1 MPSASAVSRSK
12 TKAITRLERL
22 QARRRGR
29 AGRVVSCP
37 VPSAGT
43 RARPALAALWVA
55 GIVAAV
61 ILLQRSTPLLVNL
74 GAGDEPFVH
83 GFRSGWEREGR
94 RGNPE
99 TMFRWT
105 EDGARLILPVAVAGR
120 SLRARIRLARF
131 TAEPAE
137 ITILAGGREVDRWTE
152 VSRGFH
158 VREVALGAP
167 GPLALQFRSASA
179 DGSPLGVALDWVE
192 FHDAGALRPP
202 PAIVLRALALLIGVP
217 VLAGLALASVET
229 ALGLGAFFAWSAAA
243 GAWLD
248 RLGTLLALAGA
259 LVPVLLA
266 GAALLAALFLLRRC
280 WPEQVSGR
288 AVAVPLA
295 AAALWLALVS
305 HPFYFYPDVETHVR
319 MAAALEANPSLL
331 ADPTQPWARR
341 GDVTRDFGGRKV
353 AIPYAFVFHALAW
366 PLAPWLGAAAA
377 LKTVAIAALGVTL
390 LLVFPLA
397 RVAGLGVPA
406 AVLAQ
411 VLAAAIPVSTSRVTL
426 ALYPTLLGQ
435 AAVVLLLVH
444 LARRLRQLEGAR
456 DAAAATAFLFLAQVV
471 YTGSIL
477 GVAALVAALALLEAL
492 AGERRRSR
500 WLLGSWA
507 VATAL
512 VLLQYVGFLPVL
524 WQDVLPHLGQGAA
537 AGTAATT
544 SPLVLGAARLG
555 VFFDAVF
562 PLLVIA
568 GLLALRAADPH
579 VRRVLGAAI
588 AAGCALAVLRF
599 VFPAVL
605 RDAKEVE
612 LLVAPVA
619 VCAAAAIAHAW
630 ARGGAPRALAAGAA
644 LAAIGWGTY
653 RSALWY
659 ADRFWT
665 AGR

>member
-1 MPSASAVSRSK
+1 
-12 TKAITRLERL
+12 
-22 QARRRGR
+22 
-29 AGRVVSCP
+29 
-37 VPSAGT
+37 
-43 RARPALAALWVA
+43 VA

-61 ILLQRSTPLLVNL
+61 TLLQRSTPLLVNL

-83 GFRSGWEREGR
+83 GFRAGWEREGR

-105 EDGARLILPVAVAGR
+105 EDGARLLLPVAVAGR
-120 SLRARIRLARF
+120 NVRARIRLARF

-158 VREVALGAP
+158 VREVELGAP
-167 GPLALQFRSASA
+167 EPLALQFRSAST

-192 FHDAGALRPP
+192 IHDAGALRPP
-202 PAIVLRALALLIGVP
+202 AAIVLRVFGLLIGVP
-217 VLAGLALASVET
+217 VLAGLALASVEM

-248 RLGTLLALAGA
+248 RLGTILALAGA
-259 LVPVLLA
+259 LVPVLVA
-266 GAALLAALFLLRRC
+266 GAALLAASFLLRRF
-280 WPEQVSGR
+280 WPEQVSAR

-305 HPFYFYPDVETHVR
+305 HPFYFYPDVETHMR
-319 MAAALEANPSLL
+319 MAKALEANPTLL
-331 ADPTQPWARR
+331 ADPTQPWSRR

-353 AIPYAFVFHALAW
+353 AIPYAFVFHAVAW

-377 LKTVAIAALGVTL
+377 LKTVAIAALGITL

-411 VLAAAIPVSTSRVTL
+411 ILAAAIPVSTSRVML

-435 AAVVLLLVH
+435 AAIVLLLVH
-444 LARRLRQLEGAR
+444 LARRLRLLEGAR
-456 DAAAATAFLFLAQVV
+456 DAAAATAFLVLAQVV

-477 GVAALVAALALLEAL
+477 GVAALVVALALLEAR

-512 VLLQYVGFLPVL
+512 VLAQYVGFLPVL
-524 WQDVLPHLGQGAA
+524 WQDVLPHLGQSAAVGAA
-537 AGTAATT
+537 A

-562 PLLVIA
+562 PPLAAA

-579 VRRVLGAAI
+579 VRRVLGAAL

-605 RDAKEVE
+605 RDVKEVE

-630 ARGGAPRALAAGAA
+630 TRGGAPRALAAGAA
-644 LAAIGWGTY
+644 LAAIGWGAY
-653 RSALWY
+653 ESALWY
-659 ADRFWT
+659 ADRFWA

>member
-1 MPSASAVSRSK
+1 M
-12 TKAITRLERL
+12 
-22 QARRRGR
+22 
-29 AGRVVSCP
+29 
-37 VPSAGT
+37 GT

-61 ILLQRSTPLLVNL
+61 TLLQRSTPLLVNL

-83 GFRSGWEREGR
+83 GFRAGWEREGR

-105 EDGARLILPVAVAGR
+105 EDGARLLLPVAVAGR
-120 SLRARIRLARF
+120 NVRARIRLARF

-158 VREVALGAP
+158 VREVELGAP
-167 GPLALQFRSASA
+167 EPLALQFRSAST

-192 FHDAGALRPP
+192 IHDAGALRPP
-202 PAIVLRALALLIGVP
+202 AAIVLRVFGLLIGVP
-217 VLAGLALASVET
+217 VLAGLALASVEM

-248 RLGTLLALAGA
+248 RLGTILALAGA
-259 LVPVLLA
+259 LVPVLVA
-266 GAALLAALFLLRRC
+266 GAALLAASFLLRRF
-280 WPEQVSGR
+280 WPEQVSAR

-305 HPFYFYPDVETHVR
+305 HPFYFYPDVETHMR
-319 MAAALEANPSLL
+319 MAKALEANPTLL
-331 ADPTQPWARR
+331 ADPTQPWSRR

-353 AIPYAFVFHALAW
+353 AIPYAFVFHAVAW

-377 LKTVAIAALGVTL
+377 LKTVAIAALGITL

-411 VLAAAIPVSTSRVTL
+411 ILAAAIPVSTSRVML

-435 AAVVLLLVH
+435 AAIVLLLVH
-444 LARRLRQLEGAR
+444 LARRLRLLEGAR
-456 DAAAATAFLFLAQVV
+456 DAAAATAFLVLAQVV

-477 GVAALVAALALLEAL
+477 GVAALVVALALLEAR

-512 VLLQYVGFLPVL
+512 VLAQYVGFLPVL
-524 WQDVLPHLGQGAA
+524 CRTSSAP
-537 AGTAATT
+537 GTKRGRGRGRGE
-544 SPLVLGAARLG
+544 PAR
-555 VFFDAVF
+555 
-562 PLLVIA
+562 PRR
-568 GLLALRAADPH
+568 RAPG
-579 VRRVLGAAI
+579 RVLR
-588 AAGCALAVLRF
+588 CRV
-599 VFPAVL
+599 PA
-605 RDAKEVE
+605 
-612 LLVAPVA
+612 
-619 VCAAAAIAHAW
+619 
-630 ARGGAPRALAAGAA
+630 ARGGGAPGPARRRPPRPTRPRGGARGGLRARRPALRVPGRAPRRQGGRASRG
-644 LAAIGWGTY
+644 
-653 RSALWY
+653 
-659 ADRFWT
+659 
-665 AGR
+665 AGRGLRGGGDRARLDAGGRAPRPCRGRRPGRDRLGSVRIGTVVRRPLLGRVLA